1 MFTYRNENAF
11 SKALVEALKK
21 KGAFVQRIESGLT
34 GRGIPDLYC
43 IIRKDA
49 VWIELKR
56 VHHKATHFESIP
68 WRPGQQSWLT
78 DVYERGQRVLTFCCF
93 NDMICCITH
102 ERTYMQNVVDI
113 SSCDCFFSLKDLI
126 KALYE

>member
-11 SKALVEALKK
+11 SKAFVDALKK

-43 IIRKDA
+43 IIKNKA

-56 VHHKATHFESIP
+56 VHHKMSRYEVIP

-78 DVYERGQRVLTFCCF
+78 DVYNREQRVLTLCCF
-93 NDMICCITH
+93 DDVICCATH
-102 ERTYMQNVVDI
+102 ERAYMQNVVDT
-113 SSCDCFFSLKDLI
+113 STCDCFFTLKDLI
-126 KALYE
+126 KEFI

>member
-43 IIRKDA
+43 IIHKDA

-56 VHHKATHFESIP
+56 VHRKASHFESIP